1 MQKILIAVPCFDMV
15 HTDFMESMVNLQKP
29 EGSYFTVLKNT
40 LINEAR
46 DIIAANA
53 VKSGFDWVAWFD
65 SDMRIPPDALI
76 RLMEDAQDGR
86 EIVSGLYFTRRENI
100 KPVCYK
106 RLWWSMAGNKLD
118 SGAENFYD
126 YPDGLFEC
134 AGVGFGCCLTSVP
147 LLKRVGDKFGT
158 PFFPLYGAGEDLSFC
173 WRVGQLGEKIYCDS
187 RIMCGHI
194 GTKEYGATDSVP
206 ATHVEWKDNKAY
218 CGSCG
223 KRIPAKIDAKFC
235 HKCGKYIAW

>member
-1 MQKILIAVPCFDMV
+1 MDAEEGVVRVNMDKILIAVPCFDMV

-29 EGSYFTVLKNT
+29 PNSYFTVLKNT

-65 SDMRIPPDALI
+65 SDMKIPQDALL

-106 RLWWSMAGNKLD
+106 KLWWSMAGNKLD
-118 SGAENFYD
+118 SGAENYYD

-158 PFFPLYGAGEDLSFC
+158 PFYPLYGAGEDLSFC
-173 WRVGQLGEKIYCDS
+173 WRVGQIGEKIYCDS
-187 RIMCGHI
+187 RIKCGHV
-194 GTKEYGATDSVP
+194 GTYEFTEKDCKE
-206 ATHVEWKDNKAY
+206 
-218 CGSCG
+218 
-223 KRIPAKIDAKFC
+223 RI
-235 HKCGKYIAW
+235 